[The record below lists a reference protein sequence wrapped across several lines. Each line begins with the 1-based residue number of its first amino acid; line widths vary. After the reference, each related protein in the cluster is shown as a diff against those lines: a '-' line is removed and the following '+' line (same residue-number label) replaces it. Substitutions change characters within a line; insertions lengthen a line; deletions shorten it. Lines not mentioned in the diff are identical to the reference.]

1 MEKLKELFGSDALT
15 FEQLEEKLKDNKEI
29 KLANLASGNYV
40 DKKKFDD
47 KVSELTAAN
56 ETISGLQ
63 GTVKKF
69 DGVDID
75 KLKKDAADWET
86 KYNTDIEAA
95 KVDALLTDVLF
106 EAKAR
111 NPRMLKKMLDMSV
124 IKRDGEKLLGVTE
137 QLDAL
142 KKSDAY
148 AFNLEEEQPRGGA
161 TVNTGGNHG
170 GNNNTDTF
178 MSVLMNSAGIE
189 TKGE

>member
-1 MEKLKELFGSDALT
+1 MEKLKALFGSDALT
-15 FEQLEEKLKDNKEI
+15 FEQLEEKLKDNKEV
-29 KLANLASGNYV
+29 KLANLASGLYV
-40 DKKKFDD
+40 DKKKHEDTE
-47 KVSELTAAN
+47 SALTAAN
-56 ETISGLQ
+56 ETIKGLQ
-63 GTVKKF
+63 DTVKKF
-69 DGVDID
+69 DGVDVD

-95 KVDALLTDVLF
+95 RVDSLLTEALV

-137 QLDAL
+137 QLDEL

-148 AFNLEEEQPRGGA
+148 AFNLEEQQPKGP
-161 TVNTGGNHG
+161 TVTTGGNHG
-170 GNNNTDTF
+170 GNTNIDTF
-178 MSVLMNSAGIE
+178 TAALYKGAGLE

>member
-1 MEKLKELFGSDALT
+1 MEKLKALFGTDALT

-47 KVSELTAAN
+47 KVSELGTAN
-56 ETISGLQ
+56 QTITDLQ
-63 GTVKKF
+63 NAAKKF

-75 KLKKDAADWET
+75 KLKTDFANLET

-95 KVDALLTDVLF
+95 KVDSLLTDVLF

-124 IKRDGEKLLGVTE
+124 IKRDGEKLLGVSE
-137 QLDAL
+137 QIDAL
-142 KKSDAY
+142 KQSDAY
-148 AFNLEEEQPRGGA
+148 AFNLEEPKSGA
-161 TVNTGGNHG
+161 KVNTGGTHG
-170 GNNNTDTF
+170 GNTNTDTF
-178 MSVLMNSAGIE
+178 MTAFMESAGLE
-189 TKGE
+189 TKGD

>member
-1 MEKLKELFGSDALT
+1 MEKLKALFGSDALT
-15 FEQLEEKLKDNKEI
+15 FEQLEEKLKDNKEV

-56 ETISGLQ
+56 TTIAGLQ

-75 KLKKDAADWET
+75 KLKKDAADWEA

-95 KVDALLTDVLF
+95 RIDSLLTEELVS
-106 EAKAR
+106 AKAR

-124 IKRDGEKLLGVTE
+124 IKRDGEKLLGVAE
-137 QLDAL
+137 QLDSL

-148 AFNLEEEQPRGGA
+148 AFDLEEEQPKGGA
-161 TVNTGGNHG
+161 TVTTGGNHG
-170 GNNNTDTF
+170 GTNNTDTF
-178 MSVLMNSAGIE
+178 MSVFKSSAGIE